1 MAAVAHFDEESQTLR
16 VARESD
22 VSEVRPSRPIL
33 PTRQTHDTMLD
44 DDSPVDVLKER
55 SLARIGRVLAE
66 RYELLNLLG
75 CGSAGAVYS
84 AMDHVRGERVAVKML
99 HEGLARSPEHV
110 ARFEREARAASSIG
124 HSSVVKVLDI
134 GRDERNCLFLVLELL
149 EGEGLFF
156 AISSGRLTVGDIVEI
171 GRQLLGALAAAHAR
185 GIVHRD
191 VKPENLFLHEKKTGE
206 RVLIVLDLGLAKI
219 LADVTGAPEP
229 REFSTEKDSW
239 VGTVRYA
246 APEQAWGTD
255 VDGRL
260 DIYALGVVAYETLT
274 GHGPFDHLET
284 DAELL
289 QAHAMIEPRPPSKLA
304 RDLGR
309 RVDRVILKA
318 LAKNREDRYQT
329 AEEFSAALATLENVA
344 TPLLIPEI
352 AAGTAL
358 GAAIS
363 AYFMLKLWWPAP

>member
-1 MAAVAHFDEESQTLR
+1 VSASDPMAGTLYR
-16 VARESD
+16 
-22 VSEVRPSRPIL
+22 
-33 PTRQTHDTMLD
+33 TRG
-44 DDSPVDVLKER
+44 VLG
-55 SLARIGRVLAE
+55 SGSTARVLE
-66 RYELLNLLG
+66 VEHVTLKRLFVVKLLN
-75 CGSAGAVYS
+75 A
-84 AMDHVRGERVAVKML
+84 K
-99 HEGLARSPEHV
+99 LA
-110 ARFEREARAASSIG
+110 
-124 HSSVVKVLDI
+124 
-134 GRDERNCLFLVLELL
+134 RDERVLDRFMGEARFAAAVRHQHLVEVVNFGWTDHDLPFLVMERLVGRNLRQELD
-149 EGEGLFF
+149 GL
-156 AISSGRLTVGDIVEI
+156 GRLPLSVAIPYL
-171 GRQLLGALAAAHAR
+171 RQACSALAAAHAR

>member
-1 MAAVAHFDEESQTLR
+1 VAAVAHFDEESQTLR

-84 AMDHVRGERVAVKML
+84 AMDHVRGERVAVKLL

-191 VKPENLFLHEKKTGE
+191 VKPENLFLAREPSGALRLKLLDFGIAKYLDGDGASSFRTMDGLLIGTPHYMSPQVCMGIEASADADLWAAGAVLYHAFAGE
-206 RVLIVLDLGLAKI
+206 PPFDGDNIGDLLTRIVSSEAPSLATRRPDL
-219 LADVTGAPEP
+219 PEP
-229 REFSTEKDSW
+229 
-239 VGTVRYA
+239 V
-246 APEQAWGTD
+246 
-255 VDGRL
+255 
-260 DIYALGVVAYETLT
+260 I
-274 GHGPFDHLET
+274 
-284 DAELL
+284 DA
-289 QAHAMIEPRPPSKLA
+289 I
-304 RDLGR
+304 
-309 RVDRVILKA
+309 DRA
-318 LAKNREDRYQT
+318 LAKDPAHRWR
-329 AEEFSAALATLENVA
+329 SALAFSDALHIGAVD
-344 TPLLIPEI
+344 I
-352 AAGTAL
+352 AGL
-358 GAAIS
+358 D
-363 AYFMLKLWWPAP
+363 WDE